1 MTADRSDNQDP
12 DALPADRRQ
21 FFRISDR
28 IGLEIRRHAA
38 DDTSPA
44 SPFDGSLL
52 ESLRAEFRRM
62 DQDVRSQLTSL
73 AERDRLLTS
82 LIKSL
87 NGKLDA
93 LERIMAFEQNPLQ
106 PEDWQM
112 VTLSE
117 GGLAFETDNND
128 YYVAERLSIRLT
140 LPPEMFQPLAT
151 ACILAIEP
159 GDTSRYRVHAEFV
172 DIHDNDRQ
180 QIARH
185 VLRWQARQR
194 QNE

>member
-1 MTADRSDNQDP
+1 MTADRSDNDDS
-12 DALPADRRQ
+12 DAFPADRRQ
-21 FFRISDR
+21 FYRISDR
-28 IGLEIRRHAA
+28 VGLEIRRHAA

-52 ESLRAEFRRM
+52 ESLRAEFRRL
-62 DQDVRSQLTSL
+62 DQDVRSQLTAL

-106 PEDWQM
+106 PEDWQT

-117 GGLAFETDNND
+117 GGLAFETDSND
-128 YYVAERLSIRLT
+128 YYVDDRLSIRLT

-151 ACILAIEP
+151 ARILAIEP
-159 GDTSRYRVHAEFV
+159 GDNGRYRVHAEFV
-172 DIHDNDRQ
+172 EIHDNDRQ

-185 VLRWQARQR
+185 ILRWQARQR